1 MKHITF
7 IFTISI
13 IFILSLQVKPTLA
26 QDVKAFIK
34 KVPTIEQ
41 LNRWEEPAIYGI
53 WLDGQKIEN
62 ETLAQKKPEDF
73 GYYFVSKLMRNAVN
87 FGNHD
92 FQVDLYSTSY
102 FEKYLKN
109 RKLSSFEEL
118 LKTGGVVKKS
128 E

>member
-1 MKHITF
+1 MKQTTF
-7 IFTISI
+7 IFTLSV
-13 IFILSLQVKPTLA
+13 IFIISLQVKPMQG
-26 QDVKAFIK
+26 QDTQAFIK

-41 LNRWEEPAIYGI
+41 LNQWEEPATYGI

-62 ETLAQKKPEDF
+62 ETLAKMKPEDF

-92 FQVDLYSTSY
+92 FQVDLYTEGY
-102 FEKYLKN
+102 YEKYLKDRN
-109 RKLSSFEEL
+109 LSSFEEL
-118 LKTGGVVKKS
+118 LKSGVVVKKS